1 MGIIEEMT
9 FEKRLR
15 EGKHALEVDI
25 LPGGCNMSKMRRL
38 GVQQEMRS
46 ENEMGEEK
54 RCNYLLKVAY

>member
-25 LPGGCNMSKMRRL
+25 LPGGCNMSKMRRV
-38 GVQQEMRS
+38 GIQQEMRS

-54 RCNYLLKVAY
+54 R

>member
-15 EGKHALEVDI
+15 EGTHALEVDI
-25 LPGGCNMSKMRRL
+25 LPGGCNMSKMRRV

-54 RCNYLLKVAY
+54 R

>member
-25 LPGGCNMSKMRRL
+25 LPGGCNMSKMRRV

-54 RCNYLLKVAY
+54 RWIYLLKVAY